1 MGNDGHVSFHPSS
14 RHMHRHQLAVYLFA
28 PLPSLIAPYTMGGV
42 RPVSSCDHGTRLSLS
57 TSLSLSSRRQAH
69 DHHAQR
75 RTAGNTNHSS
85 DKPGLDDSLV
95 GKSGERAKTA
105 HGDCLDQAKHGALSS
120 SVIYFAVKRKN
131 LLAKIGHTDD
141 WERRRKEHE
150 RNGWDIQGWQCEPK
164 ATEKR
169 FIWVLKTHGVEPVG
183 GAGFREVYPLN
194 EAFLQT
200 ARNFGWPL
208 GVYTNPTIWRR
219 SSLYSK
225 PGRDSGQ
232 KDLFNGAA

>member
-1 MGNDGHVSFHPSS
+1 
-14 RHMHRHQLAVYLFA
+14 MHNAGQPETPTTQVTNQDLMTALLA
-28 PLPSLIAPYTMGGV
+28 S
-42 RPVSSCDHGTRLSLS
+42 
-57 TSLSLSSRRQAH
+57 Q
-69 DHHAQR
+69 
-75 RTAGNTNHSS
+75 
-85 DKPGLDDSLV
+85 
-95 GKSGERAKTA
+95 EREQKLLKEMASIKRNME
-105 HGDCLDQAKHGALSS
+105 ALSS

-164 ATEKR
+164 ATEKP

-183 GAGFREVYPLN
+183 GTGFREVYPLN

-219 SSLYSK
+219 SSRYSK

-232 KDLFNGAA
+232 KHLFNGAA